1 MTNTRNGDPDRRP
14 EHPEQ
19 EEAHHRHGRHGE
31 HRGEHRGG
39 RWGGPFGGPG
49 RHRGEHP
56 HAEHP
61 FGEHGEDR
69 GERRGG
75 RGGHRRERIF
85 DYGDLRLLVLSMIAE
100 RPRHGYELI
109 KDISEQ
115 LQGVYTPSPGVIY
128 PTLSWLEDMGYTVTE
143 AGDSGKKLNRITA
156 EGEAFLVANRA
167 AADALLSRINS
178 FAEHNGDMPH
188 EVIHALK
195 SLKATVRQR
204 LHRGPMDAASAEAI
218 VAALKE
224 ATRIVEE
231 S

>member
-1 MTNTRNGDPDRRP
+1 M
-14 EHPEQ
+14 
-19 EEAHHRHGRHGE
+19 
-31 HRGEHRGG
+31 
-39 RWGGPFGGPG
+39 
-49 RHRGEHP
+49 
-56 HAEHP
+56 
-61 FGEHGEDR
+61 
-69 GERRGG
+69 
-75 RGGHRRERIF
+75 
-85 DYGDLRLLVLSMIAE
+85 RLLVLSMIAE

-109 KDISEQ
+109 KDISER

-128 PTLSWLEDMGYTVTE
+128 PTLSWLEDMGYTITE
-143 AGDSGKKLNRITA
+143 PGDSGKKLNRITA

-178 FAEHNGDMPH
+178 FAEHNGGMPH